1 MTPLLFDDV
10 LSKDEVRQFRAHLDT
25 ADWRDGSATAGE
37 MARDV
42 KRNQQIPDDA
52 RIAIDLGNHIL
63 RTLGEH
69 ARFTAAALPRR
80 IFPPRFNR
88 YADGGTYGR
97 HVDSALMRVAGTS
110 HTLRSDLSVTLFLS
124 EPGEYDGGTLEIV
137 GSAGIQAVKA
147 AAGSMVLYPSTSV
160 HRVAPVTRGARIGA
174 FFWVES
180 WVREA
185 AERELLFELDE
196 TIQALRLTN
205 AGDGDGAALLRLTGV
220 YHNLLRR
227 WAIT

>member
-1 MTPLLFDDV
+1 MTPLLFDAV
-10 LSKDEVRQFRAHLDT
+10 LSKDEVRQFRAHLD
-25 ADWRDGSATAGE
+25 AAEWQDGAATAGE

-42 KRNQQIPDDA
+42 KRNQQIADEA
-52 RIAIDLGNHIL
+52 RIAIDLGNHIV

-69 ARFTAAALPRR
+69 PRFTAAALPRR

-88 YADGGTYGR
+88 YADGGTYGM
-97 HVDSALMRVAGTS
+97 HVDSALMRVAGTP

-124 EPGEYDGGTLEIV
+124 EPDEYDGGTLEIV
-137 GSAGIQAVKA
+137 GSAGIQSVRAP
-147 AAGSMVLYPSTSV
+147 AGSMALYPSTSV
-160 HRVAPVTRGARIGA
+160 HRVAPVTRGVRIAA

-180 WVREA
+180 WVRDN

-196 TIQALRLTN
+196 SIQALR
-205 AGDGDGAALLRLTGV
+205 AGSGAHEPAVLRLTGV